1 MAEEWRK
8 ETEIVEA
15 PAPNSDFSTGI
26 SGISIIV

>member
-15 PAPNSDFSTGI
+15 PPQTPIFRLVFQVYQS
-26 SGISIIV
+26 